1 MVVDGLS
8 MRKAICVKSLIP
20 VMIGGLLVVL
30 GILTRTSATTI
41 IYEKVLNNT
50 YSYGFLGEH
59 ECEVTADLSL
69 GAYELRYNFSSTET
83 IKEFYVSVLDPD
95 GYEIKSLYG
104 PPAVYQPSSANVTF
118 ETQKSGQHTFI
129 LGGRW
134 ISVHVDLF
142 KSTQSTKIDYP
153 YEIVL
158 YVGLPLLTGGAI
170 AGIFGAL
177 LKEKPTYWLDKI

>member
-8 MRKAICVKSLIP
+8 MRKEICVKSLIP
-20 VMIGGLLVVL
+20 VMIGGILIVL
-30 GILTRTSATTI
+30 GILTRTSAITV
-41 IYEKVLNNT
+41 IYEKVLDDS
-50 YSYGFLGEH
+50 YAYGFLGDH
-59 ECEVTADLSL
+59 ECRATADLSL
-69 GAYELRYNFSSTET
+69 GTYELRYNFSSTET
-83 IKEFYVSVLDPD
+83 VKEFYVSVLDPD
-95 GYEIKSLYG
+95 AYEIKSLYG
-104 PPAVYQPSSANVTF
+104 PPTVYESSSANLTF

-134 ISVHVDLF
+134 VSVHVDLF
-142 KSTQSTKIDYP
+142 KSTQSTKIGYP

-177 LKEKPTYWLDKI
+177 MKEKPTYWLDQI